1 MELDSPENQPT
12 PEEESFQTPPSQP
25 EIFGGHQLEEDH
37 PNAGLPPVRS
47 LRELIDRVTGRDLP
61 NDIPFEDMGIAEIQP
76 FPFLGLV
83 GQDEMKL
90 ALILSLIN
98 PLLGGVLL
106 IGPRGTGKTT
116 AVRSLVNLIPD
127 VSRSLCVYGC
137 TESDIET
144 GGMDAVCP
152 NCAQKF
158 AEGKPLSRLE
168 SARLVELPLNARL
181 DDVIGGA
188 DERSLVQN
196 RLRLK
201 KGILAQADQNL
212 LYLDEVNLLQDDIID
227 AVLDAAAQGTYTVRR
242 GPLSA
247 TYRANFT
254 LIGSMNPEEGNLRP
268 QILDR
273 FGLRVIVNG
282 LEDEKD
288 RRIAYDRTIAFRTNP
303 HLFNALFA
311 DETEQ
316 ARQEIISAR
325 KLVRTVNL
333 PEKVAQLGIQLIKTA
348 KIDSLRAEITLFES
362 AKAHA
367 AADGR
372 SRVETDDLRTVT
384 PMALR
389 LRRSKF
395 MVDYIKDRVREDAE
409 IQKHLDRIIPASRN

>member
-1 MELDSPENQPT
+1 MPEIEPTQAPDSIPQNSGQA
-12 PEEESFQTPPSQP
+12 
-25 EIFGGHQLEEDH
+25 EIFGGHELEEDH
-37 PNAGLPPVRS
+37 PNSGMPPVRS

-61 NDIPFEDMGIAEIQP
+61 QEMPYEDMGIADTLP

-116 AVRSLVNLIPD
+116 AVRSLINLMPD
-127 VSRSLCVYGC
+127 VPRSLCVYGC
-137 TESDIET
+137 IESDIET

-152 NCAQKF
+152 SCAQKF

-168 SARLVELPLNARL
+168 PARLLELPLNARL

-188 DERSLVQN
+188 DERSLLQN

-212 LYLDEVNLLQDDIID
+212 LYLDEVNLLQDEIID

-247 TYRANFT
+247 TYRANFI

-273 FGLRVIVNG
+273 FGLRVIVRG
-282 LEDEKD
+282 LEDEKE
-288 RRIAYDRTIAFRTNP
+288 RRVAYDRSIAYRTNP
-303 HLFNALFA
+303 HLFNSLFSEES
-311 DETEQ
+311 DQ
-316 ARQEIISAR
+316 ARQEISAAR
-325 KLVRTVNL
+325 KLVRSVSL
-333 PEKVAQLGIQLIKTA
+333 PEKVAHMGIQLIKQV
-348 KIDSLRAEITLFES
+348 KIDSLRAEITLFEA

-372 SRVETDDLRTVT
+372 RRVEPEDLRMVI

-389 LRRSKF
+389 LRRSKY

-409 IQKHLDRIIPASRN
+409 LQKHLDRIIPN

>member
-1 MELDSPENQPT
+1 MDMNSTDPDRNPDEQPDYT
-12 PEEESFQTPPSQP
+12 PADP
-25 EIFGGHQLEEDH
+25 EIFGGHELEEDH
-37 PNAGLPPVRS
+37 PNHTLPPVRS

-61 NDIPFEDMGIAEIQP
+61 KDIPHEDMGIAETLP
-76 FPFLGLV
+76 YPFLGLV

-90 ALILSLIN
+90 SLILSLIN
-98 PLLGGVLL
+98 PMLGGVLL
-106 IGPRGTGKTT
+106 VGPRGTGKTT

-127 VSRSLCVYGC
+127 VPRSLCVYGC
-137 TESDIET
+137 TEADVEA

-152 NCAQKF
+152 DCARKF
-158 AEGKPLSRLE
+158 AEGKPLSRTE
-168 SARLVELPLNARL
+168 PARLVELPLNARL
-181 DDVIGGA
+181 DDVIGGV
-188 DERSLVQN
+188 DERSLLQN

-227 AVLDAAAQGTYTVRR
+227 AVLDAAAQGSFTVRR

-247 TYRANFT
+247 TYRSRFT

-273 FGLRVIVNG
+273 FGLRVIIKG
-282 LEDEKD
+282 LEDEKE
-288 RRIAYDRTIAFRTNP
+288 RKTAYERTVAYRSNP
-303 HLFNALFA
+303 HLFNALF
-311 DETEQ
+311 EEESIQ
-316 ARQEIISAR
+316 ARQEIQAAR
-325 KLVRTVNL
+325 KLVRTVSI
-333 PEKVAQLGIQLIKTA
+333 PEKIARSGIQLIQQL

-372 SRVETDDLRTVT
+372 KRVEPEDLKVVI

-389 LRRSKF
+389 LRRSKY
-395 MVDYIKDRVREDAE
+395 MVDYIKDREREDAE
-409 IQKHLDRIIPASRN
+409 LHKYLDKVITNAKP